1 MGDCPNPRF
10 RPDQNAL
17 VRGFHAQYH
26 SHWRAARGLCRGLAC
41 HHRARDG
48 GAGTVGCW
56 HLERLV
62 GSFRP
67 ARQSGKREP
76 PVTGIT
82 HEYGYLLTTGT
93 GESEITAIN
102 DHEFL
107 VDERDGKG
115 LGDGT
120 AAVNKKLYKIDITG
134 AVDITNLSGTA
145 ARNAAVGKTL
155 FLDLAA
161 LLNANAIAS
170 TDIPAKIEGLAFG
183 DDVFVNGVRNHT
195 LWIANDNDFVP
206 GLAGPNIFYVIGVT
220 DADLAGSLFVPQSVP
235 EPATLAILGFGLAG
249 LGFARRRRG

>member
-1 MGDCPNPRF
+1 M
-10 RPDQNAL
+10 
-17 VRGFHAQYH
+17 
-26 SHWRAARGLCRGLAC
+26 
-41 HHRARDG
+41 
-48 GAGTVGCW
+48 
-56 HLERLV
+56 
-62 GSFRP
+62 
-67 ARQSGKREP
+67 
-76 PVTGIT
+76 
-82 HEYGYLLTTGT
+82 
-93 GESEITAIN
+93 SEITAIN

-235 EPATLAILGFGLAG
+235 EPATLAILGFGVAG

>member
-1 MGDCPNPRF
+1 MSLMGDCPNPRF

-26 SHWRAARGLCRGLAC
+26 SHWRAARGRCRGLAC

-93 GESEITAIN
+93 GVSEITAIN

-107 VDERDGKG
+107 VDERDGLPTTMISCRVWPGRTFSMSLVSQMLISPAPSLYRSRCRSPRPWQSSGSALPALVLRAAAGGDCNRCRHLPILCSSKG
-115 LGDGT
+115 
-120 AAVNKKLYKIDITG
+120 
-134 AVDITNLSGTA
+134 
-145 ARNAAVGKTL
+145 
-155 FLDLAA
+155 
-161 LLNANAIAS
+161 
-170 TDIPAKIEGLAFG
+170 
-183 DDVFVNGVRNHT
+183 
-195 LWIANDNDFVP
+195 
-206 GLAGPNIFYVIGVT
+206 
-220 DADLAGSLFVPQSVP
+220 
-235 EPATLAILGFGLAG
+235 
-249 LGFARRRRG
+249 